1 MNSASK
7 VLRRLASPAEYM
19 LMGGANTP
27 LLLFPMDAVLDAY
40 VVVVKLMDPSI
51 LFTVVE
57 TDSLV
62 VVVRLPLLLS
72 VVVDDAAREIRVD
85 EEEE

>member
-1 MNSASK
+1 
-7 VLRRLASPAEYM
+7 
-19 LMGGANTP
+19 MGGANTP

-40 VVVVKLMDPSI
+40 VVVVNLMDPSM

-72 VVVDDAAREIRVD
+72 VVVDDAAREICVD

>member
-1 MNSASK
+1 
-7 VLRRLASPAEYM
+7 
-19 LMGGANTP
+19 MGGANTP

-40 VVVVKLMDPSI
+40 VVVVVNLMDPSM

-72 VVVDDAAREIRVD
+72 VVVDDAAREICVD

>member
-1 MNSASK
+1 
-7 VLRRLASPAEYM
+7 M

-27 LLLFPMDAVLDAY
+27 LLLFPMDVVLDAY
-40 VVVVKLMDPSI
+40 VVVVNLMDPSI

-57 TDSLV
+57 PDSLV

-72 VVVDDAAREIRVD
+72 VVVDDAAREICVD